1 MYISLVSMLKAR
13 DVWDEQEARKQQRMA
28 AMRPVLAQLYAKIR
42 KHAIH
47 TPNAPYVVFEIPTY
61 VFGYPIF
68 QLSEAR
74 DYLLHVLQTSGY
86 HVWVVDEKYLIV
98 SWMKTGGRTATYRPP
113 LVTNY
118 RPQVY
123 DPTSLGSMLR

>member
-1 MYISLVSMLKAR
+1 MLKAR
-13 DVWDEQEARKQQRMA
+13 EVWDEQETRREQRMS

-47 TPNAPYVVFEIPTY
+47 SPNAPYVVFEIPSY
-61 VFGYPIF
+61 VFGYPLF

-74 DYLLHVLQTSGY
+74 EYLMKTLQTSGY
-86 HVWVVDEKYLIV
+86 MVWVVDEKYLFV
-98 SWMKTGGRTATYRPP
+98 SWMKTTGVKANSYRPP

>member
-1 MYISLVSMLKAR
+1 MTIVSMLRAR
-13 DVWDEQEARKQQRMA
+13 DVWDEQEARKEQRMA
-28 AMRPVLAQLYAKIR
+28 AMRPVLAQLYAKVR
-42 KHAIH
+42 RQAIH
-47 TPNAPYVVFEIPTY
+47 SPNAPYVVFEIPSY

-74 DYLLHVLQTSGY
+74 EYLLHTLQTSGY
-86 HVWVVDEKYLIV
+86 LVWVIDEKYLLI
-98 SWMKTGGRTATYRPP
+98 SWMKQSGGKNSNYRPP

-123 DPTSLGSMLR
+123 NPTDLGSMLR

>member
-1 MYISLVSMLKAR
+1 MTIVTMLKAR
-13 DVWDEQEARKQQRMA
+13 DVWEEQEARKEQRMA

-42 KHAIH
+42 RQAIH
-47 TPNAPYVVFEIPTY
+47 SPSAPYVVFEIPTY
-61 VFGYPIF
+61 VFGYPLF

-74 DYLLHVLQTSGY
+74 EYLVRTLQTSGY
-86 HVWVVDEKYLIV
+86 MVWVVDEKYLMV
-98 SWMKTGGRTATYRPP
+98 SWMKTTGRTSNYRPP

-123 DPTSLGSMLR
+123 NPTDLGSMLR

>member
-1 MYISLVSMLKAR
+1 MLKAR
-13 DVWDEQEARKQQRMA
+13 DVWEEQEARKEQRMA

-42 KHAIH
+42 KQAIH
-47 TPNAPYVVFEIPTY
+47 SPSAPYVVFEIPTY
-61 VFGYPIF
+61 VFGYPLF

-74 DYLLHVLQTSGY
+74 EYLLHVLQTSGY
-86 HVWVVDEKYLIV
+86 MVWVVDEKYLMV
-98 SWMKTGGRTATYRPP
+98 SWMKTSGGKNSNYRPP

-123 DPTSLGSMLR
+123 NPTDLGSMLR

>member
-1 MYISLVSMLKAR
+1 MLKAR
-13 DVWDEQEARKQQRMA
+13 DVWEEQEARKEQRMA

-42 KHAIH
+42 KQAIH
-47 TPNAPYVVFEIPTY
+47 SPNAPYVVFEIPSY

-74 DYLLHVLQTSGY
+74 EYLTHVLQTSGY
-86 HVWVVDEKYLIV
+86 MVWVVDEKYLLV
-98 SWMKTGGRTATYRPP
+98 SWMKTAGGKNSTYRPP

-123 DPTSLGSMLR
+123 GESAIGNMLR

>member
-1 MYISLVSMLKAR
+1 MLKAR
-13 DVWDEQEARKQQRMA
+13 DVWEEQEARKEQRMA

-42 KHAIH
+42 KQAIH
-47 TPNAPYVVFEIPTY
+47 SPNAPYVIFEIPSY

-74 DYLLHVLQTSGY
+74 DYLTHVLQTSGY
-86 HVWVVDEKYLIV
+86 MVWVVDEKYLLV
-98 SWMKTGGRTATYRPP
+98 SWMKTAGGKASTYRPP

-123 DPTSLGSMLR
+123 GESATGNMLR

>member
-1 MYISLVSMLKAR
+1 MLKAR
-13 DVWDEQEARKQQRMA
+13 EVWDEQEARREQRMS

-47 TPNAPYVVFEIPTY
+47 SPNAPYVVFEIPTY
-61 VFGYPIF
+61 VFGYPLF

-74 DYLLHVLQTSGY
+74 DYLLKTLQTSGY
-86 HVWVVDEKYLIV
+86 LVWVVDEKYLFV
-98 SWMKTGGRTATYRPP
+98 SWMKTAGGKATAYRPP
-113 LVTNY
+113 AIPNY

-123 DPTSLGSMLR
+123 DPTSLGSLLR

>member
-1 MYISLVSMLKAR
+1 MLKAR
-13 DVWDEQEARKQQRMA
+13 DVWEEQEARKQQRMA

-42 KHAIH
+42 KQAIH
-47 TPNAPYVVFEIPTY
+47 SPNAPYVVFEIPTY
-61 VFGYPIF
+61 VFGYPLF

-74 DYLLHVLQTSGY
+74 DYLLQTLQTSGY
-86 HVWVVDEKYLIV
+86 MVWVVDEKYLMV
-98 SWMKTGGRTATYRPP
+98 SWLKTTGGKSATYRPP

-123 DPTSLGSMLR
+123 GEAAIGSMLR

>member
-1 MYISLVSMLKAR
+1 MLKAR
-13 DVWDEQEARKQQRMA
+13 DVWEEQEARKEQRMA

-42 KHAIH
+42 RQAIH
-47 TPNAPYVVFEIPTY
+47 SPTAPYVVFEIPTY
-61 VFGYPIF
+61 VFGYPLF

-86 HVWVVDEKYLIV
+86 LVWVVDEKYLFV
-98 SWMKTGGRTATYRPP
+98 SWMKTTGRNSNYRPP

-123 DPTSLGSMLR
+123 GESALGNMLR

>member
-1 MYISLVSMLKAR
+1 MLKAR
-13 DVWDEQEARKQQRMA
+13 DVWEEQEARKEQRMA

-42 KHAIH
+42 RQAIH
-47 TPNAPYVVFEIPTY
+47 SPNAPYVVFEIPSY
-61 VFGYPIF
+61 VFGYPLF
-68 QLSEAR
+68 QLTEAR

-86 HVWVVDEKYLIV
+86 LVWVVDEKYLMV
-98 SWMKTGGRTATYRPP
+98 SWMKTTNPKNGNYRPP

-123 DPTSLGSMLR
+123 GEAAIGNMLR

>member
-1 MYISLVSMLKAR
+1 MLKAR
-13 DVWDEQEARKQQRMA
+13 DVWDEQEARKEQRMA

-42 KHAIH
+42 RQAIH
-47 TPNAPYVVFEIPTY
+47 SPNAPYVVFEIPSY
-61 VFGYPIF
+61 VFGYPLF

-74 DYLLHVLQTSGY
+74 EYLIRVLQTSGY
-86 HVWVVDEKYLIV
+86 LVWVVDEKYLFV
-98 SWMKTGGRTATYRPP
+98 SWMKQTTGKNSNYRPP

-123 DPTSLGSMLR
+123 NPTDLGSMLR

>member
-1 MYISLVSMLKAR
+1 MLKAR
-13 DVWDEQEARKQQRMA
+13 DVWEEQEARKEQRMA

-42 KHAIH
+42 RQAIH
-47 TPNAPYVVFEIPTY
+47 SPTAPYVVFEIPTY
-61 VFGYPIF
+61 VFGYPLF
-68 QLSEAR
+68 QLTEAR

-86 HVWVVDEKYLIV
+86 LVWVVDEKYLFV
-98 SWMKTGGRTATYRPP
+98 SWMKTTAGKNSNYRPP

-123 DPTSLGSMLR
+123 GEGALGNMLR

>member
-1 MYISLVSMLKAR
+1 MLKAR
-13 DVWDEQEARKQQRMA
+13 DVWEEQEARKEQRMA

-42 KHAIH
+42 RQAIH
-47 TPNAPYVVFEIPTY
+47 SPTAPYVVFEIPSY
-61 VFGYPIF
+61 VFGYPLF

-74 DYLLHVLQTSGY
+74 EYLLHVLQTSGY
-86 HVWVVDEKYLIV
+86 LVWVVDEKYLFV
-98 SWMKTGGRTATYRPP
+98 SWMKTTSRGSNYRPP

-123 DPTSLGSMLR
+123 GEGALGNILR

>member
-1 MYISLVSMLKAR
+1 MLKAR
-13 DVWDEQEARKQQRMA
+13 DVWEEQEARKEQRMA

-42 KHAIH
+42 RQAIH
-47 TPNAPYVVFEIPTY
+47 SPSAPYVVFEIPSY

-68 QLSEAR
+68 QLTEAR
-74 DYLLHVLQTSGY
+74 DYLIHVLQTSGY
-86 HVWVVDEKYLIV
+86 LVWVVDEKYLLV
-98 SWMKTGGRTATYRPP
+98 SWMKTSGTKSGTYRPP

-123 DPTSLGSMLR
+123 GEAALGNMLR